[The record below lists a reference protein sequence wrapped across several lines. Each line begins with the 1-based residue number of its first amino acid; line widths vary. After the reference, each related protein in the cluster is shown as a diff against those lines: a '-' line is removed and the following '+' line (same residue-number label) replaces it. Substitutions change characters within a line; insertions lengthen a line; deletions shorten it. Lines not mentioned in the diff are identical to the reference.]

1 MSRAARI
8 RESSRAS
15 SWKDLLSF
23 RWRDSR
29 RAYLK
34 RGYGITAISRYVVA
48 TELETGSLSA
58 VQVRGWNVRNVVSV
72 LRVRDATLTPSADR
86 FQMFVRERLPEMARH
101 RTR

>member
-1 MSRAARI
+1 VLGALTAPRREFKNSTECIPEVGSAVMSRAAGI

-34 RGYGITAISRYVVA
+34 RG
-48 TELETGSLSA
+48 
-58 VQVRGWNVRNVVSV
+58 
-72 LRVRDATLTPSADR
+72 
-86 FQMFVRERLPEMARH
+86 
-101 RTR
+101 